1 MIRKLSSK
9 NSLKYQK
16 RWKNSEIQI
25 SKELRDII
33 HGYVMSDGYIRNG
46 ILTVD
51 RAFKQK
57 LFVEWLYL
65 KLQPIRT
72 QKAIQECSRLHPQTQ
87 TKSRSLRFWTQALL
101 HGFHNMWYEA
111 YVNSSGVTQFRKKLP
126 KSLPCFFNST
136 FITLWYAGDGTKT
149 LGSVGAKFEVTA
161 LTVEERLLLK
171 NLFLKK
177 FDISVQIL
185 TAGVSKKRKVQWI
198 LKISAQDYS
207 KFRSLIT
214 KIDLIPKIF
223 PYKLHKKV

>member
-1 MIRKLSSK
+1 MIRKSKAKSSF
-9 NSLKYQK
+9 KYQK
-16 RWKNSEIQI
+16 GWKNLEVKI

-51 RAFKQK
+51 QAFKQK
-57 LFVEWLYL
+57 LFVEWLYF
-65 KLQPIRT
+65 KFQPIRT
-72 QKAIQECSRLHPQTQ
+72 QKAIQECSRVHPQTQ
-87 TKSRSLRFWTQALL
+87 KTSRSLRFWTQALL
-101 HGFHNMWYEA
+101 HGFHNMWYEP
-111 YVNSSGVTQFRKKLP
+111 YVNSSGVTKFRKKLP

-149 LGSVGAKFEVTA
+149 RGFVGAKFEVTA

-171 NLFLKK
+171 DLFLKK
-177 FDISVQIL
+177 YGISVQIL
-185 TAGVSKKRKVQWI
+185 TAGISKKGKVQWV
-198 LKISAQDYS
+198 LKISAQDYP

-214 KIDLIPKIF
+214 QMDLIPKIF